1 MRCPVC
7 GSRNVKKL
15 KTGSYQCLDCGFIFY
30 PERDAIIDLRDF
42 VSADELTEEEKEVIG
57 EKIKEAGEEMT
68 KETYSEN
75 IKHMFKKDVSI
86 EDIATRYRE
95 SEYLYGIFIDFED
108 SVSGTLLLIIPES
121 EISGI
126 INKYKGGVVSS
137 LKSMARDSFEAFI
150 KKLSWDAKIKNIDI
164 AYDTMNALMN
174 YLSSEVDRDKNILM
188 LNYQLISDEEPKG
201 ELLFLPSKNT
211 LRLLRGFM

>member
-68 KETYSEN
+68 KETYSDD

-188 LNYQLISDEEPKG
+188 LNYQLISDEKPKG

>member
-42 VSADELTEEEKEVIG
+42 VSADELSEEEKEIIG
-57 EKIKEAGEEMT
+57 EKVKEAGEEMT
-68 KETYSEN
+68 KETYSED
-75 IKHMFKKDVSI
+75 IKHMFRKDVSL
-86 EDIATRYRE
+86 EDIATRYGE
-95 SEYLYGIFIDFED
+95 GEYLYGIFIDFED

-121 EISGI
+121 EVSGI

-188 LNYQLISDEEPKG
+188 LNYQLISDEKPKG